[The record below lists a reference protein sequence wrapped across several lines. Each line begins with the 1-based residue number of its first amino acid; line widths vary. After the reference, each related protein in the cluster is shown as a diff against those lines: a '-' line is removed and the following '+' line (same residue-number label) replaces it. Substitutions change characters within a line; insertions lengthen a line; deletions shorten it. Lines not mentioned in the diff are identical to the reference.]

1 VATGERKP
9 IRPKLI
15 LNDDGSNFLYSH
27 DDVTGDDLRTYLS
40 RLEGTQ
46 VDMVVYCVAFGGYVT
61 YYESEVAEPIG
72 TGFRLVEKVK
82 DRRWAHNRGKL
93 RDEVGDYIG
102 FVFRTLREM
111 GIPAIASLRM
121 NDAHMSSD
129 PTGPVAGRFWMNH
142 QEWLL
147 GDPYNYYRSCLD
159 YTQPAVREY
168 LRRLVMEVVEKFP
181 DIDGVELDGLRS
193 PYFFPDGEGRE
204 RAPLMTELISQVR
217 ADLDKAAAERGRES
231 YLLRVNV
238 PRSPELALEW
248 GMDVATW
255 DADGLVDGISPGCYG
270 TDYQLPIGDWKEL
283 LSDNVPVHSYINC
296 SQQMGQYLSLE
307 EYRGAAASAW
317 NQGADGVYLFN
328 FPCLDELSRLLPVPA
343 DQRPYPVE
351 DFVAYAHH
359 PDVRRTRQALNEL
372 GDPEALATRDK
383 HFLYYP
389 GSSVYRHYVQE
400 SASINR
406 FGAAPAE
413 LVWAC
418 HEDWE
423 RAAGVRVELKTV
435 AVTSLDEFAF
445 ALNGVEVAAEKIE
458 RLHAYGGR
466 DARVH
471 SIPLQPYSTYTL
483 KVDPAA
489 LHRGENRLT
498 VTMTN
503 CVPELAED
511 VEIREMVVKVYY

>member
-1 VATGERKP
+1 MQAMSDQTPR
-9 IRPKLI
+9 LI

-27 DDVTGDDLRTYLS
+27 DDVTADDLRTYLS
-40 RLEGTQ
+40 RLADTQ

-72 TGFRLVEKVK
+72 TGFRMVEKVK

-93 RDEVGDYIG
+93 AEEVGDYVG
-102 FVFRTLREM
+102 FVFSTLREM
-111 GIPAIASLRM
+111 GLPAIASLRM

-142 QEWLL
+142 QDWLL
-147 GDPYNYYRSCLD
+147 GETYHYYRSCLD

-168 LRRLVMEVVEKFP
+168 LRRLVLEVVEKFP
-181 DIDGVELDGLRS
+181 EIDGIELDGLRS
-193 PYFFPDGEGRE
+193 PFFFPNGEGRDK
-204 RAPLMTELISQVR
+204 APLMTELISQVR
-217 ADLDKAAAERGRES
+217 SDLNKAAAANGRDS

-270 TDYQLPIGDWKEL
+270 TDYQLPIGDWKTL
-283 LSDNVPVHSYINC
+283 LSDRVPVHSYINC

-307 EYRGAAASAW
+307 EYRGAAASALT
-317 NQGADGVYLFN
+317 QGADGVYLFN
-328 FPCLDELSRLLPVPA
+328 FPCLDELARLLPVPA

-359 PDVRRTRQALNEL
+359 PDVPETRQALSEL
-372 GDPEALATRDK
+372 GDAETLATLDK
-383 HFLYYP
+383 RFLYYP
-389 GSSVYRHYVQE
+389 GESVYRHYVQE
-400 SASINR
+400 AASISR
-406 FGAAPAE
+406 FGSEPAE
-413 LVWAC
+413 LTWRC
-418 HEDWE
+418 HEDWS
-423 RAAGVRVELKTV
+423 RAASVQIEVKTV

-445 ALNGVEVAAEKIE
+445 TLNGVDVAADQIE

-466 DARVH
+466 DSRVH
-471 SIPLQPYSTYTL
+471 SIPLQPYSIYTL
-483 KVDPAA
+483 EVDPAA
-489 LHRGENRLT
+489 LVRGENRLT
-498 VTMTN
+498 VTMTQS
-503 CVPELAED
+503 VPELAED
-511 VEIREMVVKVYY
+511 VDMREMVVSVRYN